1 MKTWLITGIS
11 SGFEREMTKQL
22 LENGNKVIGTVRDM
36 DKVVD
41 LIEQH
46 PDTFFGE
53 LLDVTNVK
61 AIQELVSLSYSKHEK
76 IDV

>member
-1 MKTWLITGIS
+1 
-11 SGFEREMTKQL
+11 MTKQL

-36 DKVVD
+36 DKVAD
-41 LIEQH
+41 LIEQY

>member
-36 DKVVD
+36 DKVAD
-41 LIEQH
+41 LIEQY